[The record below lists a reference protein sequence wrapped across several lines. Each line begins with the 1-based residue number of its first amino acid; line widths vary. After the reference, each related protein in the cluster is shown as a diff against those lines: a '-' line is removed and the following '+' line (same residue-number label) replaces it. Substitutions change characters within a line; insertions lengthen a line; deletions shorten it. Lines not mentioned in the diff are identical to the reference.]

1 MSDLV
6 ERMRGFESDHT
17 PDGWP
22 AVRMR
27 EISGLCDEITA
38 LRAELAEAKKDA
50 ERLDFLDSLPLR
62 TDPSLRK
69 CNLLNSVMHFSNNRV
84 VIDLRNRIGRAIRT
98 GYGNSAREA
107 IDAAIAG
114 EKK

>member
-1 MSDLV
+1 MSRITELEN
-6 ERMRGFESDHT
+6 ERDEWIACHARIF
-17 PDGWP
+17 
-22 AVRMR
+22 R
-27 EISGLCDEITA
+27 ELQETKTLLGNKC
-38 LRAELAEAKKDA
+38 AELAEAKKDA

-69 CNLLNSVMHFSNNRV
+69 CNWLNSDMHFSNNRV
-84 VIDLRNRIGRAIRT
+84 VIDLRNCIGRAIRT